1 MGHLV
6 ASLYNKTFVVLL
18 GHLLW
23 PFFSVLL
30 GTGAHVAVLE
40 KRRTGA
46 VTDVRQRQTAGSES
60 MLAVLC
66 PDHKSHCV
74 TLLLYCLL
82 VGFMGVQACQAND

>member
-6 ASLYNKTFVVLL
+6 TSLYNKTFVFLL

-23 PFFSVLL
+23 PLFTVLL
-30 GTGAHVAVLE
+30 GTGVHVAVLE

-46 VTDVRQRQTAGSES
+46 VTDVRQRQTADFCNSES

-66 PDHKSHCV
+66 PIKNL
-74 TLLLYCLL
+74 T
-82 VGFMGVQACQAND
+82 A

>member
-6 ASLYNKTFVVLL
+6 ASLYNKTFVFLL

-23 PFFSVLL
+23 PFFTVFL
-30 GTGAHVAVLE
+30 GTGARVAVLE

-46 VTDVRQRQTAGSES
+46 VTDVRQRQTAGFCHSES
-60 MLAVLC
+60 VLAVLC
-66 PDHKSHCV
+66 PDQKSHCV

-82 VGFMGVQACQAND
+82 VGFIGAQAC